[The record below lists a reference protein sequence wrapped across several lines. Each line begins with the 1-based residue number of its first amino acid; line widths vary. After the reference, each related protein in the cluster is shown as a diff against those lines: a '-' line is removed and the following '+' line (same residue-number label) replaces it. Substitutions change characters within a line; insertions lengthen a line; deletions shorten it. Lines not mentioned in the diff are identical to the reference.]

1 MYGEDFVLVEGLKNF
16 FINIFFKRWG
26 NVLVKIFFKLEGYIY
41 LEEFIFLLSW
51 IIYIWIVNIW
61 LFFFIKYSNFIW
73 IILIIFCVFFNIIFI
88 CKW

>member
-51 IIYIWIVNIW
+51 IIYIYELLIFDYFFLLNIVILYG
-61 LFFFIKYSNFIW
+61 LF
-73 IILIIFCVFFNIIFI
+73 
-88 CKW
+88 